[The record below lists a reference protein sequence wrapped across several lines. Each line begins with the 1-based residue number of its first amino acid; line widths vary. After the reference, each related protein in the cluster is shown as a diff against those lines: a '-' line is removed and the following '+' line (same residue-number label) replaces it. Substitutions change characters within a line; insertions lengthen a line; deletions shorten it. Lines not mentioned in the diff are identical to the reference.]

1 MTKPLLTKEN
11 LIRIKDE
18 KVFNKLNEMYGKFYG
33 DTHISKNKFFNDLL
47 KIGVEVF
54 EKQEKDNWALKNEKQ
69 TILDA
74 IHEHTKRMNYF
85 IKFSKPFIKNTY
97 ANVEILQEMLRQ
109 MYNYFLLKMDRTEK
123 EYFENHFES
132 YFNRLPNKLEES
144 KQRMFD
150 YYDYEVE
157 MNQKNENK

>member
-1 MTKPLLTKEN
+1 
-11 LIRIKDE
+11 
-18 KVFNKLNEMYGKFYG
+18 
-33 DTHISKNKFFNDLL
+33 
-47 KIGVEVF
+47 
-54 EKQEKDNWALKNEKQ
+54 
-69 TILDA
+69 
-74 IHEHTKRMNYF
+74 MNYF
-85 IKFSKPFIKNTY
+85 IKFSKSFIKNTY

-132 YFNRLPNKLEES
+132 YFNRLPNELEES

-157 MNQKNENK
+157 MNQKNEKK

>member
-1 MTKPLLTKEN
+1 
-11 LIRIKDE
+11 
-18 KVFNKLNEMYGKFYG
+18 
-33 DTHISKNKFFNDLL
+33 
-47 KIGVEVF
+47 
-54 EKQEKDNWALKNEKQ
+54 
-69 TILDA
+69 
-74 IHEHTKRMNYF
+74 MNYF

-132 YFNRLPNKLEES
+132 YFNRLSNELEES

-150 YYDYEVE
+150 YYDHEVE
-157 MNQKNENK
+157 MNQKNEKK